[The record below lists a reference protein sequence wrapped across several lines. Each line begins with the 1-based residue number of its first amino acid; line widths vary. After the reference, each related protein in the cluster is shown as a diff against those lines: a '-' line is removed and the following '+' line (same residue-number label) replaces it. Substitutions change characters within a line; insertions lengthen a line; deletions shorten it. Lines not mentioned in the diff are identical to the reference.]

1 MNILIGT
8 LALILA
14 AAIFMWG
21 YFMRQLW
28 IGNAVHSRKI
38 DEILAAMSAQYTH
51 QYEGDQELHR
61 SIGDAFTLCR
71 QTHDSIEAAISRV
84 RLEWGGALLKERE
97 AFQKT
102 VQDIRAEWSTAH
114 QEVLGQVVH
123 DRNDIRGAVK
133 DFADVVASN
142 NKKFAD
148 LIGSAESQIGADS
161 RCIDHLGEQFQEFT
175 ESRKQTAIDMDMRF
189 AEMEKTL
196 KIKRVEVGDRNQGVR
211 SKPWSE
217 IRTSANQGAARARHE
232 AETQSS

>member
-38 DEILAAMSAQYTH
+38 DDILTAMSAQYTH

-97 AFQKT
+97 TFSA
-102 VQDIRAEWSTAH
+102 S
-114 QEVLGQVVH
+114 
-123 DRNDIRGAVK
+123 VK
-133 DFADVVASN
+133 RLS
-142 NKKFAD
+142 D
-148 LIGSAESQIGADS
+148 LLGSAESAISANS
-161 RCIDHLGEQFQEFT
+161 TCIDHLGEQFQEFL
-175 ESRKQTAIDMDMRF
+175 ESRKQTTIDIDMRF

-217 IRTSANQGAARARHE
+217 IRTSANQGAAGARHE